1 VDDPTKFFGQQNKE
15 EQLRE
20 DPVIYVQSFN
30 REGSSMPK
38 NGKKNLRHEI

>member
-15 EQLRE
+15 VPSKE
-20 DPVIYVQSFN
+20 DPVIYLQSFN
-30 REGSSMPK
+30 KGESSMPK